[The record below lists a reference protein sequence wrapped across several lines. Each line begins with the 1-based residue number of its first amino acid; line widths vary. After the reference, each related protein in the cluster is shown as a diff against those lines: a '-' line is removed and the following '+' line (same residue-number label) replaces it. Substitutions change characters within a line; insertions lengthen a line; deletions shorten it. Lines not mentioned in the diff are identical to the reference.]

1 MKRKDVKKIL
11 ITQTK
16 RRSAIV
22 SFSFA
27 IILIVLLSATFFTI
41 YNFKSKAIKAIL
53 SSLVTPFIRSYDL

>member
-1 MKRKDVKKIL
+1 MKRKEVKKLL

-27 IILIVLLSATFFTI
+27 IILIVLLSSTFFAI
-41 YNFKSKAIKAIL
+41 YKVKKQF
-53 SSLVTPFIRSYDL
+53 YEEQQ